1 MPSLLL
7 GCGHKHT
14 KQIMRTPDDD
24 WVYPLIKVDMNPKCG
39 ADIVLDLSLTQHGI
53 QLPFPANHFD
63 EIGAF
68 HVLEHWGAQG
78 DWKAYLNEFAE
89 YWRILKP
96 NGLMYILVPIG
107 ELAFGD
113 IGHTRFFSGNHFWFL
128 SKTWHERQRAEG
140 TNATDYSW
148 YWKHDF
154 EPQLIQQDTG
164 GKQLAVVLKKVA
176 DASQD

>member
-14 KQIMRTPDDD
+14 KQILRTPDDD
-24 WVYPLIKVDMNPKCG
+24 WVQPLVKMDIDPNCG
-39 ADIVLDLSLTQHGI
+39 ADILYDLSLTQHGI
-53 QLPFPANHFD
+53 HLPFAANHFD

-78 DWKAYLNEFAE
+78 DWKAFFTEFAE

-96 NGLMYILVPIG
+96 NGLMYILVPTG
-107 ELAFGD
+107 ALAFGD
-113 IGHTRFFSGNHFWFL
+113 PGHTRFFSGNHFGFL
-128 SKTWHERQRAEG
+128 SKKFNAQQRENK

-154 EPQLIQQDTG
+154 ETVLMHDFG
-164 GKQLAVVLKKVA
+164 GEQLAVVLKKVV

>member
-7 GCGHKHT
+7 GCGHNHS
-14 KQIMRTPDDD
+14 KQILLKPDDD
-24 WVYPLIKVDMNPKCG
+24 WVQPLVKVDMNPNCG
-39 ADIVLDLSLTQHGI
+39 ADILHDLSLTQHGI

-78 DWKAYLNEFAE
+78 DWKAYFNEFAE

-96 NGLMYILVPIG
+96 GGLMFILVPIG
-107 ELAFGD
+107 DLAFCD
-113 IGHTRFFSGNHFWFL
+113 IGHTRFFSPNHFGFL
-128 SKTWHERQRAEG
+128 WKKYHDDQRAAG
-140 TNATDYSW
+140 TNATDYRW

-154 EPQLIQQDTG
+154 EPLMIHDMD
-164 GKQLAVVLKKVA
+164 GKQLAVVLKKVVH
-176 DASQD
+176 ASQD